1 MRPGGLWLTPDTMPP
16 GAGAFQG
23 GFTMPDTDQPG
34 SSAPVTPSTGPAP
47 RPEPIPSTHHVP
59 ARESGSNDAA
69 QGLGG
74 HSKDVPH
81 EKTGG

>member
-1 MRPGGLWLTPDTMPP
+1 
-16 GAGAFQG
+16 
-23 GFTMPDTDQPG
+23 MPDPTPPTDK
-34 SSAPVTPSTGPAP
+34 APAP
-47 RPEPIPSTHHVP
+47 RPEPTPSTHHVP
-59 ARESGSNDAA
+59 VRESGSNDAA